1 MERTVALTLPDGIVE
16 AGTAGRGLHL
26 GADEAYELSRDE
38 AIREG
43 DTLALTAELVNVAAV
58 AVAWLERLE
67 LEGRQ
72 PPLRLTS
79 IVRSVKGLSR

>member
-1 MERTVALTLPDGIVE
+1 MILVEEVGECARCAL
-16 AGTAGRGLHL
+16 
-26 GADEAYELSRDE
+26 
-38 AIREG
+38 EG